1 MQPFKASLLTVLVA
15 LIALSL
21 AQPHPATA
29 SPRAQVAPA
38 QAAATDW
45 PQFGH
50 DAQRTNYTPTQVNAP
65 YCYAWKWYGVPMA
78 SRAQAVVVGNRLF
91 IGGMDGALHARDATT
106 GAPLWT
112 YQTGGP
118 IRHSAGVLG
127 AAVIFSSHDG
137 FTYALNVTDGALLW
151 KTATGASATA
161 TLVDEVRG
169 WVYAASTYGKLTA
182 LNAASGAK
190 QWEFDAG
197 APILTSPSLSLDGSK
212 VFLGNEAIEAIAVN
226 AQTGALVWRTTLQ
239 GQSLFER
246 APVVVSD
253 TVIYRSQPLHF
264 FHYLLSEGDTT
275 MDSAGVR
282 ETDWAADWAK
292 VRPRILDY
300 LTTQP
305 SKQSLFALNA
315 NTGAARGVAP
325 VLYTYGNNDVPNM
338 PVARGVDAF
347 VTYRARHG
355 IQTDGGA
362 IHVTSKYDAELGQ
375 MNPTTLDITGL
386 RQASNQQYNAQFR
399 MTSDEP
405 GMLTMGGDILY
416 VDNWE
421 RLGGLN
427 VNTGQLVHVGNVS
440 NVWPECYGG
449 TTCGPDGPNP
459 FFPLKSGEQ
468 AYPFPWPRVTDGAS
482 RSGVV
487 VANNMLYWRVI
498 EGGLAGIKSGGC
510 GAPQVW
516 VTDDAKSR
524 AEKLTAAATP
534 SAPQVATAATAK
546 PAAAKAMTPR
556 ASLPIVVTA
565 VSLSDYVTTDLTTPV
580 SNPPSDLVQRLR
592 DEIRAMLQ
600 LANGQHLMPIYME
613 RGFSKPV
620 VWPYNSGNCDGASFC
635 MTQIE
640 YASRGNVFWHD
651 PGELLL
657 TMAQAYPYL
666 DAALQG
672 DVRAY
677 MSAEMGR
684 YPPLVNQEYGGSW
697 MTQGVAR
704 ERYAVPFRNQLNN
717 WPPVGANFSA
727 IYAVWLWSKNTGDW
741 TYACTTWPQ
750 AKALFNARRNT
761 IRFYSDIA
769 GAIGYARLAKA
780 LRERNCA
787 GVTDADYTTGLNA
800 AVAAL
805 TAGQGAANFNLYAQR
820 AENDYLDPRDI
831 ASGFS
836 APVFFGM
843 TPEIGRFLREQTGDA
858 ATAYLTTKQ
867 TGDGVIWWY
876 ITRVGV
882 HAEDGE
888 TSFMLPWTGWSHF
901 LARAYVAGDAQA
913 DLRKWL
919 DRPWAVGDPYS
930 IQKIVATIHA
940 R

>member
-1 MQPFKASLLTVLVA
+1 
-15 LIALSL
+15 
-21 AQPHPATA
+21 
-29 SPRAQVAPA
+29 
-38 QAAATDW
+38 
-45 PQFGH
+45 
-50 DAQRTNYTPTQVNAP
+50 
-65 YCYAWKWYGVPMA
+65 
-78 SRAQAVVVGNRLF
+78 
-91 IGGMDGALHARDATT
+91 
-106 GAPLWT
+106 
-112 YQTGGP
+112 
-118 IRHSAGVLG
+118 
-127 AAVIFSSHDG
+127 
-137 FTYALNVTDGALLW
+137 
-151 KTATGASATA
+151 
-161 TLVDEVRG
+161 
-169 WVYAASTYGKLTA
+169 
-182 LNAASGAK
+182 
-190 QWEFDAG
+190 
-197 APILTSPSLSLDGSK
+197 
-212 VFLGNEAIEAIAVN
+212 
-226 AQTGALVWRTTLQ
+226 
-239 GQSLFER
+239 
-246 APVVVSD
+246 
-253 TVIYRSQPLHF
+253 
-264 FHYLLSEGDTT
+264 
-275 MDSAGVR
+275 
-282 ETDWAADWAK
+282 
-292 VRPRILDY
+292 
-300 LTTQP
+300 
-305 SKQSLFALNA
+305 
-315 NTGAARGVAP
+315 
-325 VLYTYGNNDVPNM
+325 
-338 PVARGVDAF
+338 
-347 VTYRARHG
+347 
-355 IQTDGGA
+355 
-362 IHVTSKYDAELGQ
+362 
-375 MNPTTLDITGL
+375 
-386 RQASNQQYNAQFR
+386 
-399 MTSDEP
+399 
-405 GMLTMGGDILY
+405 
-416 VDNWE
+416 
-421 RLGGLN
+421 
-427 VNTGQLVHVGNVS
+427 
-440 NVWPECYGG
+440 
-449 TTCGPDGPNP
+449 
-459 FFPLKSGEQ
+459 
-468 AYPFPWPRVTDGAS
+468 
-482 RSGVV
+482 
-487 VANNMLYWRVI
+487 
-498 EGGLAGIKSGGC
+498 
-510 GAPQVW
+510 
-516 VTDDAKSR
+516 
-524 AEKLTAAATP
+524 
-534 SAPQVATAATAK
+534 
-546 PAAAKAMTPR
+546 MTPR